1 MTTHCPDRY
10 RHFNKKYNDEA
21 SSMSSASPLSEMM

>member
-21 SSMSSASPLSEMM
+21 SSMSSPLSEMM